1 MIRKWSLRDHPMI
14 KCTKNTQQ
22 INRGTPQAEAWF
34 QQSSCYAS
42 LLKLLFG
49 MGAPAPC
56 RFSTYAQNPP
66 KTKHLQMVGSDVFT
80 THSSLIL
87 QTT

>member
-1 MIRKWSLRDHPMI
+1 MIRKQPLRDHSMI

-49 MGAPAPC
+49 AGAPAPC
-56 RFSTYAQNPP
+56 RFGTYAQNPH
-66 KTKHLQMVGSDVFT
+66 KMKHVQMVGSDVFT

-87 QTT
+87 QTA